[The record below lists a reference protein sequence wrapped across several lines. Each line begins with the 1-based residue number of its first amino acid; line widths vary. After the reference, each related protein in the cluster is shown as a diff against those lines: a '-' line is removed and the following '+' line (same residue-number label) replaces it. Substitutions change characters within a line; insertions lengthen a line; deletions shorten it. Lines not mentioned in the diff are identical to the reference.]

1 MTDGRRGEDKP
12 ALEQAMVDGW
22 LLQGL
27 LCDGVKA
34 GKEEN
39 KGRRRCKEKRYA
51 LEGAAFYSGIMLE
64 EVQRCVR
71 RACDGGQRAKKG
83 SLSLSLFFLSPS
95 LSPNKLSLA
104 SVVMGSSAHDL
115 DQ

>member
-1 MTDGRRGEDKP
+1 MT
-12 ALEQAMVDGW
+12 
-22 LLQGL
+22 
-27 LCDGVKA
+27 A

-39 KGRRRCKEKRYA
+39 NGRRRCKEKRYA

-64 EVQRCVR
+64 EVQRYVR

-83 SLSLSLFFLSPS
+83 SLSLFFSFLPS
-95 LSPNKLSLA
+95 LSPNKLLPSP
-104 SVVMGSSAHDL
+104 VVMGSSAHDL

>member
-1 MTDGRRGEDKP
+1 MT
-12 ALEQAMVDGW
+12 
-22 LLQGL
+22 
-27 LCDGVKA
+27 A

-39 KGRRRCKEKRYA
+39 NGRRRCKEKRYA

-83 SLSLSLFFLSPS
+83 SLSLFFFFSSFSFPEQTS
-95 LSPNKLSLA
+95 SLA
-104 SVVMGSSAHDL
+104 GSDGIERARSRSITL
-115 DQ
+115 R

>member
-1 MTDGRRGEDKP
+1 MT
-12 ALEQAMVDGW
+12 
-22 LLQGL
+22 
-27 LCDGVKA
+27 A

-39 KGRRRCKEKRYA
+39 NGRRRCKEKRYA

-83 SLSLSLFFLSPS
+83 SLSFFFLFFLLFPRTNFF
-95 LSPNKLSLA
+95 PRR
-104 SVVMGSSAHDL
+104 
-115 DQ
+115 